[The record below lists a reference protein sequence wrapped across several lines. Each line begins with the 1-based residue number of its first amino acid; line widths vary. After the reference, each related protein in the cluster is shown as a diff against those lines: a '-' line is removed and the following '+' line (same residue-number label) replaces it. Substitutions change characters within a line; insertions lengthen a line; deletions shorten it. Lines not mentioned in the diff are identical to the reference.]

1 MRLAVLL
8 LCIATAGLAG
18 SWSGYLVDSHCWQS
32 WETNTSSPA
41 TTADRDMQM
50 DLHYC
55 SPTAHTVAFTLVL
68 NDWSSVRLDA
78 AGNEKALVLVRN
90 GQRHVTVNGT
100 RGGGMITTG
109 SVAPV
114 PPR

>member
-1 MRLAVLL
+1 MRLAVFL
-8 LCIATAGLAG
+8 LCIATVGFAG

-50 DLHYC
+50 DLRYC
-55 SPTAHTVAFTLVL
+55 SPTAHTRAFTLVL
-68 NDWSSVRLDA
+68 DDWSSVKLDA
-78 AGNEKALVLVRN
+78 AGNEKALGFVRN
-90 GQRHVTVNGT
+90 GQLHVTVSGT

-109 SVAPV
+109 SVV
-114 PPR
+114 VIPRQ